1 MCVKIINK
9 LVEIHLK
16 NKYEYINIENSV
28 RVFVTN
34 MEELIKVDRI
44 LKIPVIIV
52 SKEFFEISPST
63 QKFLITTM
71 SYYMSN
77 NQHETIFDADE
88 YATYKLGYR
97 FVLSAM
103 QEIADKYL
111 DEGKYRLR
119 CKMLARIHNI
129 KTKGGII
136 NG

>member
-1 MCVKIINK
+1 MCGIKIMNK
-9 LVEIHLK
+9 IVELYLNRYDHIS
-16 NKYEYINIENSV
+16 IENSI
-28 RVFVTN
+28 RVYITN
-34 MEELIKVDRI
+34 MEELISVKKV
-44 LKIPVIIV
+44 LSVPVVIV
-52 SKEFFEISPST
+52 SKEFFEITPCS

-71 SYYMSN
+71 EYYSST
-77 NQHETIFDADE
+77 NQNITVFDADE
-88 YATYKLGYR
+88 YAAYKLGYR

>member
-1 MCVKIINK
+1 
-9 LVEIHLK
+9 
-16 NKYEYINIENSV
+16 
-28 RVFVTN
+28 
-34 MEELIKVDRI
+34 
-44 LKIPVIIV
+44 
-52 SKEFFEISPST
+52 
-63 QKFLITTM
+63 M

>member
-9 LVEIHLK
+9 LVEMHLK
-16 NKYEYINIENSV
+16 NKYDYINIENSV

-63 QKFLITTM
+63 QKFLIATM
-71 SYYMSN
+71 EYYSSTDQN
-77 NQHETIFDADE
+77 VTVFDADE

-119 CKMLARIHNI
+119 CKMIARIHNN
-129 KTKGGII
+129 KTKGGKI

>member
-16 NKYEYINIENSV
+16 NKYDYINIENSV

-63 QKFLITTM
+63 QKFLITAMEYCTCT
-71 SYYMSN
+71 
-77 NQHETIFDADE
+77 NQNVTVFDADE
-88 YATYKLGYR
+88 YAVYKLGYR

-136 NG
+136 NV